1 MRLLTFVIDGIVYG
15 VEDLGVER
23 VLGFDSARITAI
35 PGSPPGHL
43 GLLSTERGMLNVIAK
58 DPKKGQY
65 IVIIGSGD
73 TRLGVVAEDVLGLE
87 KIVRVHQTTAKML
100 GQELVYADTAE
111 RSTVLLRMPEDFLR
125 MFCK

>member
-15 VEDLGVER
+15 VEDLG
-23 VLGFDSARITAI
+23 FDSTRITAI

-87 KIVRVHQTTAKML
+87 KIMRVHQTTTKML

-125 MFCK
+125 MF